1 MQRGRNELAVGP
13 NPFHT
18 LPNRYRGSTSPLLI
32 PCSTTASLTRV
43 TVVLLVAVGNTAALG
58 TEGSSIFFLDVTTL
72 TLLEG
77 QTLSADEVLRR

>member
-1 MQRGRNELAVGP
+1 
-13 NPFHT
+13 
-18 LPNRYRGSTSPLLI
+18 
-32 PCSTTASLTRV
+32 
-43 TVVLLVAVGNTAALG
+43 VAVGNTAALG